1 MGIGDDTRIFGGEFV
16 ENNKNN
22 IEIMIN
28 GIKSEL
34 IDECKLKKG
43 KNIIEIIIKNRIIN
57 MEQMF
62 CFCSTLTNIE
72 GLKNLD
78 VKETN
83 NFSSMFFE
91 CSSLS
96 DLKQIQNWNVSK
108 DKKKNIKP

>member
-62 CFCSTLTNIE
+62 CICSI
-72 GLKNLD
+72 
-78 VKETN
+78 
-83 NFSSMFFE
+83 F
-91 CSSLS
+91 
-96 DLKQIQNWNVSK
+96 
-108 DKKKNIKP
+108 DKYRRIKAFRCK

>member
-62 CFCSTLTNIE
+62 CICSIFD
-72 GLKNLD
+72 KYRRI
-78 VKETN
+78 KE
-83 NFSSMFFE
+83 FS
-91 CSSLS
+91 C
-96 DLKQIQNWNVSK
+96 KRNK
-108 DKKKNIKP
+108 